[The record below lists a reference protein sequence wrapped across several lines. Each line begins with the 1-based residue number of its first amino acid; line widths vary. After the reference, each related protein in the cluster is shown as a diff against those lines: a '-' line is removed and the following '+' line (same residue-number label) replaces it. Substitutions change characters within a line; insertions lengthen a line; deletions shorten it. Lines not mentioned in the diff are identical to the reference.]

1 MLPITPNMLL
11 IGRSSDVSP
20 PMVYSADDKF
30 CRRLAYVD
38 QVEQDWWDRWYK
50 QVLPT
55 LFQYKKW
62 KRKQDNLQVDD
73 IVMMQYPGHFKDDY
87 TLARIS
93 EVHPDPEGLVRVVTV
108 QFRKKNPKESKTVCN
123 SRSLITEKVAIHRL
137 HRLDLADEAHEPDG
151 VQGGQGEGPGGV
163 QAREHADEVVDQHA
177 VQGGQG
183 GVQGHEHA
191 GEVVDQH
198 AVEGGQGEE
207 QGHDQDQG
215 QHVENMKVIKK

>member
-1 MLPITPNMLL
+1 M
-11 IGRSSDVSP
+11 
-20 PMVYSADDKF
+20 
-30 CRRLAYVD
+30 
-38 QVEQDWWDRWYK
+38 
-50 QVLPT
+50 LPT

-207 QGHDQDQG
+207 QGHGHGQG